1 MSEKT
6 RDFLL
11 YFIVIGLIFNKV
23 PTVIR
28 NDVLGGTIG
37 DKLVFYP
44 LFIGNIYII
53 YLLWRKKNFEDFYDG
68 CRAVYE

>member
-28 NDVLGGTIG
+28 NDALGGTIG

-44 LFIGNIYII
+44 LFIGSIYIC
-53 YLLWRKKNFEDFYDG
+53 LLYTSDAADE
-68 CRAVYE
+68 

>member
-28 NDVLGGTIG
+28 NDALGGTIG

-44 LFIGNIYII
+44 LFIGSIYII
-53 YLLWRKKNFEDFYDG
+53 YLLWRKKNFEDFYND
-68 CRAVYE
+68 